1 MFGAI
6 AGGIASALAGGAMS
20 KLFGGGQKAASGG
33 IQGDVLATD
42 NNTVGMGDAG
52 IKSAIQG
59 SNVPNPDEAV
69 PSFVSGAMSKA
80 DKGKDTRD
88 YLAAAFPELNAWE
101 RDGADASSAGMVD
114 AGFENQ
120 KELTKMQLYNQ
131 KEIAEMQN
139 ETQKEIAGIQSA
151 TSRQNTKDQVYAQNE
166 MLAYQQKESTARV
179 ASIMENTNLSK
190 QQQVSEIMRQ
200 MLTQAQTAGQYFTN
214 DQIKEMTRKVSAE
227 VDLVHQQT
235 QNQRYGSSHIGAT
248 AKDISNVVTDAASG
262 VVDIVHG
269 IDKAVADTW
278 HNFWKDGK
286 ADGIGSNLSR
296 TYPSGLT
303 PSQLYVFMPPNLGG
317 FFMVRSYYPSECHA
331 DYFDFE
337 RIEALKPAIEA
348 CGISTLSQSPMLDF
362 HKQMDN
368 RIKLLEEIL
377 SFRMQG
383 VEFDNGDMYVDGHK
397 AASDVRDEF
406 VSVTEKLMD
415 ELAQCYN
422 VLPQLDIN
430 NTIDHRPEGDE
441 KWFLENEKTVTQF
454 CRKLA
459 AERPLKDIR
468 DEYNY
473 PKNKGI
479 KDECSRVQG
488 ASPMKSRRGFAIQ
501 RLMNAM
507 RQAHADGWFIV
518 FDTLTLA
525 DDRLE
530 AFYDNPNA
538 LRQYFCVPEYG
549 TANGR
554 LHFHAVHFMRTLPTG
569 SVDPNFGRR
578 VRNRRQLNSLQNT
591 WPYGYSMPIAVR
603 YTQDAFSRS
612 GWLWPVDA
620 KGEPLKAT
628 SYMAVGF

>member
-1 MFGAI
+1 
-6 AGGIASALAGGAMS
+6 
-20 KLFGGGQKAASGG
+20 
-33 IQGDVLATD
+33 
-42 NNTVGMGDAG
+42 
-52 IKSAIQG
+52 
-59 SNVPNPDEAV
+59 
-69 PSFVSGAMSKA
+69 
-80 DKGKDTRD
+80 
-88 YLAAAFPELNAWE
+88 
-101 RDGADASSAGMVD
+101 
-114 AGFENQ
+114 
-120 KELTKMQLYNQ
+120 
-131 KEIAEMQN
+131 
-139 ETQKEIAGIQSA
+139 
-151 TSRQNTKDQVYAQNE
+151 
-166 MLAYQQKESTARV
+166 
-179 ASIMENTNLSK
+179 
-190 QQQVSEIMRQ
+190 
-200 MLTQAQTAGQYFTN
+200 
-214 DQIKEMTRKVSAE
+214 
-227 VDLVHQQT
+227 
-235 QNQRYGSSHIGAT
+235 
-248 AKDISNVVTDAASG
+248 
-262 VVDIVHG
+262 
-269 IDKAVADTW
+269 
-278 HNFWKDGK
+278 
-286 ADGIGSNLSR
+286 
-296 TYPSGLT
+296 
-303 PSQLYVFMPPNLGG
+303 MPPNLGG

-348 CGISTLSQSPMLDF
+348 CGISTLSQSPMLGF

-377 SFRMQG
+377 SFRMQC

-473 PKNKGI
+473 PKKKGI
-479 KDECSRVQG
+479 KDECSRLLE
-488 ASPMKSRRGFAIQ
+488 ASTMKSRRGFAIQ

-507 RQAHADGWFIV
+507 RQAHADGLFIV

-538 LRQYFCVPEYG
+538 LRDYFRDIGRMVLAAEGRKANDSHADCYQYLCVAEAG
-549 TANGR
+549 TANG
-554 LHFHAVHFMRTLPTG
+554 
-569 SVDPNFGRR
+569 
-578 VRNRRQLNSLQNT
+578 RQLNSLQNT

-628 SYMAVGF
+628 SYMSVGFYVAKYVNKKSDMDLAAKGLGAKEWINSLKTKLSLLPKKLFRIRMSRNFGMKMLTMTNLSTECLIPLTNLGHDATPFNQILKQNAKREMRLRLGKVTVADVLAAQPVTTNLLKFMRASIKMIGVSNLQSFIASMTQKLTLSDISDESKNYLDKAGITTACLRIKSKWTAGGK